1 MPAPENPVAT
11 PDGSLSPAP
20 DRIERLLRPLLGL
33 LLLLVTVVVYRS
45 VVHFELT
52 TWDDD
57 QHITENPYYDPLT
70 WKNVL
75 HFWGYSYIYMYIPV
89 SYNFWA
95 LEVWI
100 AEFFPKP
107 DDPLQKFN
115 PAVFHVGN
123 LLLHLGSTL
132 LAYRLLLRFV
142 PVSWAAAL
150 GAALFAFH
158 PLQTE
163 SVCWV
168 GETRGLLCTFFSFLA
183 WWYHLRSVGID
194 PQLGI
199 LAEQPPPD
207 PPFRRANYAWGFFF
221 FALALLS
228 KPAAASLPL
237 VVLVVDVVLL
247 RRPWKTAI
255 KTLIPWFAA
264 GAVIMGLTKYYQSSS
279 IIYEKSVLPWYQRP
293 LVAGDAYAFYLEKLV
308 WPFDLAFEYARA
320 PYRAAAMPGFAWRW
334 LIPLGV
340 GLALLIGRR
349 RRIWLGAYLIFITGI
364 LSVSGIVPFLFQA
377 ISTVGDRYMYVPMLG
392 FGLMLAAFI
401 ATRKHPIVPVLVAT
415 FVLGFCGARSY
426 EQSQTWRNDWT
437 LLANGLRITPES
449 FIAHQTLGN
458 RYRNSGHFDQAIP
471 HYTKSW
477 ELRPDF
483 VHPLY
488 LRGVC
493 RLELGREE
501 QALEDFKKAV
511 EISPELFSGWIALGD
526 LHAKRKQWAEAE
538 TAYRGAAKAEPEN
551 PHAHVVLGALAL
563 KRRDPTAATA
573 DAEAKAAAEAEF
585 AEAIELDEE
594 SSDTFRNIGRAW
606 LDAEHFRE
614 GATALE
620 RAVELDPKNAD
631 AYADLSGCYYQLS
644 KFVPAIQAGRAA
656 VSLDEKLFEAQH
668 NLGLAL
674 AAVNKADE
682 ARPHLEAALKLAPP
696 GGKQS
701 AEIRRV
707 LDALR

>member
-1 MPAPENPVAT
+1 MTAIDPAGPPSETA
-11 PDGSLSPAP
+11 PAAIIP
-20 DRIERLLRPLLGL
+20 ARPERLLRWALLGVL
-33 LLLLVTVVVYRS
+33 LLATVAIFRS
-45 VVHFELT
+45 VVEFELT

-57 QHITENPYYDPLT
+57 QHITQNEYYDPLT
-70 WKNVL
+70 WRNVL

-100 AEFFPKP
+100 AGFFPKP

-115 PAVFHVGN
+115 PAVFHIGN
-123 LLLHLGSTL
+123 LLLHLGSTV
-132 LAYRLLLRFV
+132 LAYRLLLRCV
-142 PVSWAAAL
+142 PVSWAAFL

-194 PQLGI
+194 PELGI
-199 LAEQPPPD
+199 LAETPPPA
-207 PPFRRANYAWGFFF
+207 PPFRRSNYARGFFF
-221 FALALLS
+221 FGLALLS

-247 RRPWKTAI
+247 RRSWKTSL
-255 KTLIPWFAA
+255 KHLVPWFVAA
-264 GAVIMGLTKYYQSSS
+264 AVIMGLTKYYQRSS

-334 LIPLGV
+334 LIPVGV

-349 RRIWLGAYLIFITGI
+349 RRIWLGGYLVFITGI

-392 FGLMLAAFI
+392 FGLMLAAFV
-401 ATRKHPIVPVLVAT
+401 ASRKRPLVPVLVSL
-415 FVLGFCGARSY
+415 FVLGFCALRTY

-437 LLANGLRITPES
+437 LLGHGLRLTPES
-449 FIAHQTLGN
+449 FIAHQTLAN
-458 RYRNSGHFDQAIP
+458 RYRTAGHYEQAIP
-471 HYTKSW
+471 HYTRAV

-483 VHPLY
+483 VHAVY

-493 RLELGREE
+493 RQELGRDE
-501 QALEDFKKAV
+501 QALADFREAV
-511 EISPELFSGWIALGD
+511 QMSPELFSGWIALGD
-526 LHAKRKQWAEAE
+526 LEAKRKEWAAAE
-538 TAYRGAAKAEPEN
+538 TAYRGAAKAEPKN
-551 PHAHVVLGALAL
+551 PHAHVCLGALAL
-563 KRRDPTAATA
+563 KRGDPPTTAEGA
-573 DAEAKAAAEAEF
+573 AKAEF
-585 AEAIELDEE
+585 ARAVKLDPE
-594 SSDTFRNIGRAW
+594 SADTYRNIGRAW
-606 LDAEHFRE
+606 LDDERYRE
-614 GATALE
+614 AVAALE
-620 RAVELDPKNAD
+620 RSLELKPGD
-631 AYADLSGCYYQLS
+631 AHASADLAGCYYQLG
-644 KFVPAIQAGRAA
+644 KFVPAIEAGRQA
-656 VSLDEKLFEAQH
+656 VVADEKLFEARH

-682 ARPHLEAALKLAPP
+682 ARPHLEAALRLAPP
-696 GGKQS
+696 GGKQA

-707 LDALR
+707 LEALR